1 MSAMSENF
9 PPVLR
14 IFSMMECS
22 SSESVTRNS
31 LFSWEI
37 HLTAS
42 VVFVNNVKSS
52 VDRILNLGG
61 NTTNCVGAFGRSLR
75 VLFDANL
82 SASTTTVSIY
92 APNTSYGIEAKVKG
106 LNLDANKFLKERME
120 GEDTHADWTIIPKI
134 PDARSKSVDLSIKS
148 EKLSHDVEAE
158 EKCCL

>member
-61 NTTNCVGAFGRSLR
+61 NTTNCVGASGRSLR
-75 VLFDANL
+75 VLFAANL

-120 GEDTHADWTIIPKI
+120 GEDPHAAWTIIPKI